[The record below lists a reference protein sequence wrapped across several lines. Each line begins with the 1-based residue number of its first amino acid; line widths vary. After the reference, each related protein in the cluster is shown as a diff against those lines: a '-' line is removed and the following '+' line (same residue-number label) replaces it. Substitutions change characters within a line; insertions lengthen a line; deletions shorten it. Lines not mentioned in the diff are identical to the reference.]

1 MNRDNIVYGLGA
13 IAVVVGVALMA
24 MDAGVIATAPLV
36 AWVALGWVI
45 L

>member
-1 MNRDNIVYGLGA
+1 MNRSDIVYGLGA
-13 IAVVVGVALMA
+13 VAVVTGVALMA
-24 MDAGVIATAPLV
+24 VDAGLIAGAPLV